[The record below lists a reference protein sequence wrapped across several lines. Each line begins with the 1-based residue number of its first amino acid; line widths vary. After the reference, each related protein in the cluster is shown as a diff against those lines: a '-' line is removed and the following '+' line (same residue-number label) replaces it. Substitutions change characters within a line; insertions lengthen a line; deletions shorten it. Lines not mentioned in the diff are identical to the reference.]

1 MKNKEEKREDANH
14 KDGRE
19 EKKKKIVSSKHKI
32 YIQTMRQNTIERKE
46 NNDKYIHTL
55 QTTM

>member
-19 EKKKKIVSSKHKI
+19 KKKIVSSKHKI
-32 YIQTMRQNTIERKE
+32 YIQTMRQNTIEREKR
-46 NNDKYIHTL
+46 K
-55 QTTM
+55 QR

>member
-19 EKKKKIVSSKHKI
+19 EKKK
-32 YIQTMRQNTIERKE
+32 RK
-46 NNDKYIHTL
+46 
-55 QTTM
+55 